1 MEAGRSGDTPPPAGS
16 SGRWTMTRTL
26 RSERAGFS
34 KLCRGLAHAWW
45 QEASPVSK
53 GAGPGALMGLGPR
66 SPHKAGRRFPAGGKR
81 GRGAKG
87 SGRPPPGRRR
97 QPCPPPDGRS
107 EPAQDALPH
116 LSPEALGY
124 FRRALSALKEAPETG
139 EERELMVH
147 NVLKEVEAQAL
158 ALATNRTGS
167 EMLQELLGFS
177 PLKPLCRVWA
187 ALRSNLRFVAC
198 HRCGVHVLQSALLQL
213 PRLLGTPAEEEE
225 EEEEDGD
232 RKDGSLETLEELV
245 LGLAAE
251 VCDDFFFYCGDTH
264 GTFVVRTLLQVLGG
278 TLLES
283 ERARHRGSHS
293 PEAQRA
299 PTRDCKPTDFEVP
312 ETFLNCLRDLSSCF
326 LKDIAV
332 FITDK
337 ISSFCLQVGLQV
349 LHRKLP
355 QLCAHLCNAVIGYL
369 SSRNSSADGSPL
381 LLFLRDQTSSRLLEQ
396 VLLVSDPPRLQ
407 SLFEDHFQGQLQ
419 TLAAHPIANF
429 PLQRFL
435 DAVTTPELLS
445 PMFKELSP
453 ALEAVLAQGHP
464 GVIVALVGACRR
476 VGTHQ
481 AQVLQL
487 LLEAFHCAEPSSRQV
502 SCVPLFATLMAY
514 EVYYGLMEDEGAV
527 PAEHQV
533 EMATARALGEVTVL
547 GSLLLQHL
555 LHFSTPDLIL
565 RSLGALTGPQLL
577 SLAQSPA
584 GSHVLDTVLSSP
596 SVTRKQRR
604 RVLKTLKGQYVA
616 LACSRHGSRV
626 LDAIWSGAA
635 LGARKEIAAELG
647 ERNEELLRDPFGHHV
662 ARNVA
667 LTTFLKRRKAWEQQ
681 QGAVAKRRR
690 ALNSILE
697 D

>member
-1 MEAGRSGDTPPPAGS
+1 
-16 SGRWTMTRTL
+16 
-26 RSERAGFS
+26 
-34 KLCRGLAHAWW
+34 
-45 QEASPVSK
+45 
-53 GAGPGALMGLGPR
+53 MGLGPR
-66 SPHKAGRRFPAGGKR
+66 SPRKAGRGFPAGGKR

-87 SGRPPPGRRR
+87 SRRPPPGRRR
-97 QPCPPPDGRS
+97 PHCPPAEGSS
-107 EPAQDALPH
+107 EPALGAHPH

-124 FRRALSALKEAPETG
+124 FRRALSALKEAPEPG

-167 EMLQELLGFS
+167 EIMQELLGFS
-177 PLKPLCRVWA
+177 PLKSLCRIWA
-187 ALRSNLRFVAC
+187 ALRSSLRLVAC

-213 PRLLGTPAEEEE
+213 PRLLGSLAEK
-225 EEEEDGD
+225 EEEEDVEEEDG
-232 RKDGSLETLEELV
+232 KDGPLETLEELV
-245 LGLAAE
+245 LGLASE
-251 VCDDFFFYCGDTH
+251 VCDDFLFYCGDTH
-264 GTFVVRTLLQVLGG
+264 GSFVVRTLLQVLGG

-283 ERARHRGSHS
+283 ERARHRGSQS
-293 PEAQRA
+293 PDTQRA
-299 PTRDCKPTDFEVP
+299 PARECKPTDFEVP
-312 ETFLNCLRDLSSCF
+312 KTFLNHLQDLSSCF

-337 ISSFCLQVGLQV
+337 ISSFCLQVALQV

-355 QLCAHLCNAVIGYL
+355 QFCAHLCSAVISYL

-396 VLLVSDPPRLQ
+396 VLLVLEPLRLQ

-419 TLAAHPIANF
+419 ALAAHPIANF
-429 PLQRFL
+429 PLQRLL
-435 DAVTTPELLS
+435 DAITTRELLS
-445 PMFKELSP
+445 PVFEELSP
-453 ALEAVLAQGHP
+453 ALEAVLAQGHS
-464 GVIVALVGACRR
+464 GVVIALVGACRR
-476 VGTHQ
+476 VGAHQ

-487 LLEAFHCAEPSSRQV
+487 LLE
-502 SCVPLFATLMAY
+502 
-514 EVYYGLMEDEGAV
+514 
-527 PAEHQV
+527 V
-533 EMATARALGEVTVL
+533 EMAKAQALGEVTVL

-555 LHFSTPDLIL
+555 LHFSSPGIIL
-565 RSLGALTGPQLL
+565 QSLGALTGPQLL
-577 SLAQSPA
+577 TLAQSPA
-584 GSHVLDTVLSSP
+584 GSHVLDAILTSP

-647 ERNEELLRDPFGHHV
+647 ERDQELIRDPFGHHV

-667 LTTFLKRRKAWEQQ
+667 LTTFLKRREAWEQQ

>member
-1 MEAGRSGDTPPPAGS
+1 
-16 SGRWTMTRTL
+16 
-26 RSERAGFS
+26 
-34 KLCRGLAHAWW
+34 
-45 QEASPVSK
+45 
-53 GAGPGALMGLGPR
+53 MGLGPR
-66 SPHKAGRRFPAGGKR
+66 SLHKAGRRFPAGDKR

-87 SGRPPPGRRR
+87 SGRPPPGRQR
-97 QPCPPPDGRS
+97 PPDRSS
-107 EPAQDALPH
+107 EPAQDAHPH

-124 FRRALSALKEAPETG
+124 FRQALSALKEAPETG

-147 NVLKEVEAQAL
+147 NVLKEVEAEAL

-167 EMLQELLGFS
+167 EIMQELLGFS

-187 ALRSNLRFVAC
+187 TLRSNFRFVAC

-213 PRLLGTPAEEEE
+213 PRLLGSPAEKAEEDV
-225 EEEEDGD
+225 EEEEDG
-232 RKDGSLETLEELV
+232 KDGPLETLEELV
-245 LGLAAE
+245 LGLASE
-251 VCDDFFFYCGDTH
+251 VCDDFLFYCGDTH
-264 GTFVVRTLLQVLGG
+264 GSFVVRTLLQVLGG

-283 ERARHRGSHS
+283 ERTRHRGSQS

-299 PTRDCKPTDFEVP
+299 PTREGKPSDFEVP
-312 ETFLNCLRDLSSCF
+312 ETFLNRLQDLSSCF

-337 ISSFCLQVGLQV
+337 ISSFCLQVALQI

-355 QLCAHLCNAVIGYL
+355 QFCAQLCNAVIGYL

-396 VLLVSDPPRLQ
+396 VLLVLEPPRLQ

-429 PLQRFL
+429 PLQRLL
-435 DAVTTPELLS
+435 DAVTTAELLS
-445 PMFKELSP
+445 PVFEELSP

-464 GVIVALVGACRR
+464 GVVIALVGACRR
-476 VGTHQ
+476 VGAHQ
-481 AQVLQL
+481 ARVLQL
-487 LLEAFHCAEPSSRQV
+487 LLEAFHCAEPPSRQV
-502 SCVPLFATLMAY
+502 ACVPLFATLTAY
-514 EVYYGLMEDEGAV
+514 EVYYRLAEEEGAV

-533 EMATARALGEVTVL
+533 EMGTARALGEVTVL

-555 LHFSTPDLIL
+555 LHFSSPGIVL

-577 SLAQSPA
+577 TLAQNPA
-584 GSHVLDTVLSSP
+584 GSHVLDAVLTSP

-626 LDAIWSGAA
+626 LDAIWSGAT

-647 ERNEELLRDPFGHHV
+647 ERNQELIRDPFGHHV

-667 LTTFLKRRKAWEQQ
+667 LTTFLKRREAWEQQ

>member
-1 MEAGRSGDTPPPAGS
+1 
-16 SGRWTMTRTL
+16 
-26 RSERAGFS
+26 
-34 KLCRGLAHAWW
+34 
-45 QEASPVSK
+45 
-53 GAGPGALMGLGPR
+53 MGLGPR
-66 SPHKAGRRFPAGGKR
+66 ALHKAGRRFPAGGKR

-87 SGRPPPGRRR
+87 SGRPSSGRQR
-97 QPCPPPDGRS
+97 QVCPPRDGRS
-107 EPAQDALPH
+107 QPALEAHPH
-116 LSPEALGY
+116 LSAEALGY

-147 NVLKEVEAQAL
+147 NVLKEAEAQAL

-177 PLKPLCRVWA
+177 PLKPLCRVLA
-187 ALRSNLRFVAC
+187 ALRSSLRSVAC

-213 PRLLGTPAEEEE
+213 PRLLGSPMEDEEV
-225 EEEEDGD
+225 EEDGKD
-232 RKDGSLETLEELV
+232 RPLETLEELV
-245 LGLAAE
+245 LGLSSE
-251 VCDDFFFYCGDTH
+251 VCDDFLFYCGDTH
-264 GTFVVRTLLQVLGG
+264 GSFVVRTLLQVLGG

-283 ERARHRGSHS
+283 ERARHRGSQS

-299 PTRDCKPTDFEVP
+299 PARECKPTDFEVP
-312 ETFLNCLRDLSSCF
+312 ESFLNHLQDLSSCF

-337 ISSFCLQVGLQV
+337 ISSFCFQVALQI

-355 QLCAHLCNAVIGYL
+355 QFCAHLCDAVIDYL
-369 SSRNSSADGSPL
+369 SNRNSSADGSPL

-396 VLLVSDPPRLQ
+396 VLLVLEPLKLQ

-429 PLQRFL
+429 PLQRLL
-435 DAVTTPELLS
+435 DAITTSELLS
-445 PMFKELSP
+445 PVFEELSP

-464 GVIVALVGACRR
+464 GVVIALVGACRR

-502 SCVPLFATLMAY
+502 ACVPLFATLMAY
-514 EVYYGLMEDEGAV
+514 EVYYGLVEEEGAV

-533 EMATARALGEVTVL
+533 EMGTARALGEVTVL

-555 LHFSTPDLIL
+555 LYFSTPGLIL
-565 RSLGALTGPQLL
+565 RSLGVLTGPQLL
-577 SLAQSPA
+577 TLAQSPA
-584 GSHVLDTVLSSP
+584 GSHVLDAVLTSP

-604 RVLKTLKGQYVA
+604 HVLKTLKGQYVA

-626 LDAIWSGAA
+626 LDAIWGGAA

-647 ERNEELLRDPFGHHV
+647 ERNQELIKDPFGHHV

-667 LTTFLKRRKAWEQQ
+667 LTTFLKRREAWEQQ

-690 ALNSILE
+690 VLNSILE

>member
-1 MEAGRSGDTPPPAGS
+1 
-16 SGRWTMTRTL
+16 
-26 RSERAGFS
+26 
-34 KLCRGLAHAWW
+34 
-45 QEASPVSK
+45 
-53 GAGPGALMGLGPR
+53 MGLGPR
-66 SPHKAGRRFPAGGKR
+66 FPHMAGRQFPAGGKR
-81 GRGAKG
+81 GRGGRG
-87 SGRPPPGRRR
+87 SGRPPPGRERHP
-97 QPCPPPDGRS
+97 QPPAGRHS
-107 EPAQDALPH
+107 EPALDALPQ

-124 FRRALSALKEAPETG
+124 FRRALSTLKEAPEAG

-147 NVLKEVEAQAL
+147 NILKEVETQAL

-213 PRLLGTPAEEEE
+213 PRLLGSPAEEEE
-225 EEEEDGD
+225 EEEEEE
-232 RKDGSLETLEELV
+232 KDGPLETLEELV
-245 LGLAAE
+245 LGLASE
-251 VCDDFFFYCGDTH
+251 VCGDFLFYCGDTH
-264 GTFVVRTLLQVLGG
+264 GSFVVRTLLQVLGG

-283 ERARHRGSHS
+283 ERVRPRGSQS
-293 PEAQRA
+293 SEVQRA
-299 PTRDCKPTDFEVP
+299 SAQECKPTDFEVP
-312 ETFLNCLRDLSSCF
+312 DTFLNHLQDLSSCF

-337 ISSFCLQVGLQV
+337 ISSFCLQVALQI

-355 QLCAHLCNAVIGYL
+355 QFCAHLCNTVIGYL
-369 SSRNSSADGSPL
+369 STCNSSADGSPL

-396 VLLVSDPPRLQ
+396 VLLVLEAPRLQ

-429 PLQRFL
+429 PLQRLL
-435 DAVTTPELLS
+435 DAITTPQLLS
-445 PMFKELSP
+445 SVFEELSP
-453 ALEAVLAQGHP
+453 VLEAVLAQGHP
-464 GVIVALVGACRR
+464 GVVIALVGACRR

-502 SCVPLFATLMAY
+502 ACVPLFATLTAY
-514 EVYYGLMEDEGAV
+514 EVYYELIEEEEAV

-533 EMATARALGEVTVL
+533 EMATARALGKVTVL

-555 LHFSTPDLIL
+555 LHFSTPGLVL
-565 RSLGALTGPQLL
+565 GSLGALTGPQLL
-577 SLAQSPA
+577 ALAQSPA
-584 GSHVLDTVLSSP
+584 GSHVLDAILTSP

-604 RVLKTLKGQYVA
+604 RVLQTLKGQYVA

-635 LGARKEIAAELG
+635 LGARKEIATELG
-647 ERNEELLRDPFGHHV
+647 EQNQELIRDPFGHHV

-667 LTTFLKRRKAWEQQ
+667 LTTFLKRREAWEQQ
-681 QGAVAKRRR
+681 QSAVAKRRR

>member
-1 MEAGRSGDTPPPAGS
+1 
-16 SGRWTMTRTL
+16 
-26 RSERAGFS
+26 
-34 KLCRGLAHAWW
+34 
-45 QEASPVSK
+45 
-53 GAGPGALMGLGPR
+53 MGLGPR
-66 SPHKAGRRFPAGGKR
+66 SPNKAGRRFPAGGKR

-87 SGRPPPGRRR
+87 SGRPRPGRQR
-97 QPCPPPDGRS
+97 PSSSPPDGSS
-107 EPAQDALPH
+107 EPALDAHSH
-116 LSPEALGY
+116 LSSEALGY

-158 ALATNRTGS
+158 ALATHRTGS
-167 EMLQELLGFS
+167 EIMQELLGFS

-187 ALRSNLRFVAC
+187 ALRSSLRSVAC

-213 PRLLGTPAEEEE
+213 PRLLGSPAQ
-225 EEEEDGD
+225 EEEEDLEEEENG
-232 RKDGSLETLEELV
+232 KDGPLETLEELV
-245 LGLAAE
+245 LGLASE
-251 VCDDFFFYCGDTH
+251 VCDDFPFYCGDIH
-264 GTFVVRTLLQVLGG
+264 ASFVVRTLLQVLGG

-283 ERARHRGSHS
+283 ERTRHRGSQS
-293 PEAQRA
+293 PDAQRVPA
-299 PTRDCKPTDFEVP
+299 RECKRTDFEVP
-312 ETFLNCLRDLSSCF
+312 ETFLNCLQDLSSCF

-337 ISSFCLQVGLQV
+337 ISSFCLQVALQV

-355 QLCAHLCNAVIGYL
+355 QFCAHVCSAVISYL
-369 SSRNSSADGSPL
+369 SSRNPSADGSPL

-396 VLLVSDPPRLQ
+396 VLLVLEPLRLQ

-419 TLAAHPIANF
+419 ALAAHPIANF
-429 PLQRFL
+429 PLQRLL

-445 PMFKELSP
+445 PVFEELSP

-464 GVIVALVGACRR
+464 GVVIALVGACRR
-476 VGTHQ
+476 VGAHQ

-502 SCVPLFATLMAY
+502 ACVPLFATLMAY
-514 EVYYGLMEDEGAV
+514 EVYYGLLEEEGAV
-527 PAEHQV
+527 PAEHQ
-533 EMATARALGEVTVL
+533 
-547 GSLLLQHL
+547 
-555 LHFSTPDLIL
+555 
-565 RSLGALTGPQLL
+565 
-577 SLAQSPA
+577 
-584 GSHVLDTVLSSP
+584 
-596 SVTRKQRR
+596 
-604 RVLKTLKGQYVA
+604 GQYVA

-635 LGARKEIAAELG
+635 LGARKEIATELG
-647 ERNEELLRDPFGHHV
+647 ERNQELMRDPFGHHV

-667 LTTFLKRRKAWEQQ
+667 LTTFLKRREAWEQQ

>member
-1 MEAGRSGDTPPPAGS
+1 
-16 SGRWTMTRTL
+16 
-26 RSERAGFS
+26 
-34 KLCRGLAHAWW
+34 
-45 QEASPVSK
+45 
-53 GAGPGALMGLGPR
+53 MGQGPR
-66 SPHKAGRRFPAGGKR
+66 SPHKAGRRFPAGSKR

-97 QPCPPPDGRS
+97 PPCPPPDRSS
-107 EPAQDALPH
+107 EPALDAHPH

-158 ALATNRTGS
+158 ALATNKTGS
-167 EMLQELLGFS
+167 EIMQELLGFS
-177 PLKPLCRVWA
+177 PLRPLCRVWA
-187 ALRSNLRFVAC
+187 ALRSSLRSVAC

-213 PRLLGTPAEEEE
+213 PRLLGSPAEKEEDLEEEE
-225 EEEEDGD
+225 NG
-232 RKDGSLETLEELV
+232 KDGPLETLEELV
-245 LGLAAE
+245 LGLASE
-251 VCDDFFFYCGDTH
+251 VCDDFLFYCGDTH
-264 GTFVVRTLLQVLGG
+264 GSFVVRTLLQVLGG

-283 ERARHRGSHS
+283 ERARHRGSQS
-293 PEAQRA
+293 PDAQRA
-299 PTRDCKPTDFEVP
+299 PARECKPTDFEVP
-312 ETFLNCLRDLSSCF
+312 ETFLNCLQDLSSCF

-337 ISSFCLQVGLQV
+337 ISSFCLQVALQI

-355 QLCAHLCNAVIGYL
+355 QFCAHLCNAVISYL

-396 VLLVSDPPRLQ
+396 VLL
-407 SLFEDHFQGQLQ
+407 
-419 TLAAHPIANF
+419 
-429 PLQRFL
+429 
-435 DAVTTPELLS
+435 LS
-445 PMFKELSP
+445 PVFEELSP

-464 GVIVALVGACRR
+464 GVVIALVGACRR
-476 VGTHQ
+476 VGAHQ
-481 AQVLQL
+481 AQVLLL

-502 SCVPLFATLMAY
+502 ACVPLFATLMAY
-514 EVYYGLMEDEGAV
+514 EVYYGLLEEEGAV

-533 EMATARALGEVTVL
+533 DMATARALGDVTVL

-555 LHFSTPDLIL
+555 LHFSSPGIIL
-565 RSLGALTGPQLL
+565 QSLGALTGPQLL
-577 SLAQSPA
+577 TLAQSPA
-584 GSHVLDTVLSSP
+584 GSHVLDAILTSP

-647 ERNEELLRDPFGHHV
+647 ERNQELIRDPFGHHV

-667 LTTFLKRRKAWEQQ
+667 LTTFLKRREAWEQQ

>member
-1 MEAGRSGDTPPPAGS
+1 
-16 SGRWTMTRTL
+16 
-26 RSERAGFS
+26 
-34 KLCRGLAHAWW
+34 
-45 QEASPVSK
+45 
-53 GAGPGALMGLGPR
+53 MGLGPR
-66 SPHKAGRRFPAGGKR
+66 SPHRAGRGVPAGGKR

-87 SGRPPPGRRR
+87 SGRPPPGRGH
-97 QPCPPPDGRS
+97 CPPAEGSS
-107 EPAQDALPH
+107 EPALAAHPH

-124 FRRALSALKEAPETG
+124 FRRALSALKEAPEPG
-139 EERELMVH
+139 AERELMVH

-167 EMLQELLGFS
+167 EIMQELLGFS
-177 PLKPLCRVWA
+177 PLKSLCRIWA
-187 ALRSNLRFVAC
+187 TLRPSLRLVAC

-213 PRLLGTPAEEEE
+213 PRLLGSLAEK
-225 EEEEDGD
+225 EEEEDVEEEDG
-232 RKDGSLETLEELV
+232 KDGPLETLEELV
-245 LGLAAE
+245 LGLASE
-251 VCDDFFFYCGDTH
+251 VCDDFLFYCGDTH
-264 GTFVVRTLLQVLGG
+264 GSFVVRTLLQVLGG

-283 ERARHRGSHS
+283 ERARHRGSQS
-293 PEAQRA
+293 P
-299 PTRDCKPTDFEVP
+299 
-312 ETFLNCLRDLSSCF
+312 
-326 LKDIAV
+326 V

-337 ISSFCLQVGLQV
+337 ISSFCLQVALQI

-355 QLCAHLCNAVIGYL
+355 QFCAHLCSAVISYL

-396 VLLVSDPPRLQ
+396 VLLVLEPLRLQ

-419 TLAAHPIANF
+419 ALAAHPIANF
-429 PLQRFL
+429 PLQRLL
-435 DAVTTPELLS
+435 DAITTRELLS
-445 PMFKELSP
+445 PVFEELSP
-453 ALEAVLAQGHP
+453 ALEAVLAQGHS
-464 GVIVALVGACRR
+464 GVVIALVGACRR
-476 VGTHQ
+476 VGAHQ

-502 SCVPLFATLMAY
+502 ACVPLFATLMAY
-514 EVYYGLMEDEGAV
+514 EVYYGLLEEEGVV
-527 PAEHQV
+527 PTEHQV
-533 EMATARALGEVTVL
+533 EMAMAQALGEVTVL

-555 LHFSTPDLIL
+555 LHFSSPGIIL
-565 RSLGALTGPQLL
+565 QSLGALTGPQLL
-577 SLAQSPA
+577 TLAQSPA
-584 GSHVLDTVLSSP
+584 GSHVLDAVLTSP

-647 ERNEELLRDPFGHHV
+647 ERDQELIRDPFGHHV

-667 LTTFLKRRKAWEQQ
+667 LTTFLKRREAWEQQ

>member
-1 MEAGRSGDTPPPAGS
+1 
-16 SGRWTMTRTL
+16 
-26 RSERAGFS
+26 
-34 KLCRGLAHAWW
+34 
-45 QEASPVSK
+45 
-53 GAGPGALMGLGPR
+53 MGLGPR
-66 SPHKAGRRFPAGGKR
+66 ALHKAGRRFPAGGKR

-87 SGRPPPGRRR
+87 SGRPSSGRQR
-97 QPCPPPDGRS
+97 QVCPPRDGRS
-107 EPAQDALPH
+107 QPALEAHPH
-116 LSPEALGY
+116 LSAEALGY

-147 NVLKEVEAQAL
+147 NVLKEAEAQAL

-177 PLKPLCRVWA
+177 PLKPLCRVLA
-187 ALRSNLRFVAC
+187 ALRSNLRSVAC

-213 PRLLGTPAEEEE
+213 PRLLGSPMEDEEV
-225 EEEEDGD
+225 EEDGKD
-232 RKDGSLETLEELV
+232 RPLETLEELV
-245 LGLAAE
+245 LGLSSE
-251 VCDDFFFYCGDTH
+251 VCDDFLFYCGDTH
-264 GTFVVRTLLQVLGG
+264 GSFVVRTLLQVLGG

-283 ERARHRGSHS
+283 ERARHRGSQS

-299 PTRDCKPTDFEVP
+299 PARECKPTDFEVP
-312 ETFLNCLRDLSSCF
+312 ESFLNHLQDLSSCF

-337 ISSFCLQVGLQV
+337 ISSFCFQVALQI

-355 QLCAHLCNAVIGYL
+355 QFCAHLCDAVIDYL
-369 SSRNSSADGSPL
+369 SNRNSSADGSPL

-396 VLLVSDPPRLQ
+396 VLLVLEPLKLQ

-429 PLQRFL
+429 PLQRLL
-435 DAVTTPELLS
+435 DAITTSELLS
-445 PMFKELSP
+445 PVFEELSP

-464 GVIVALVGACRR
+464 GVVIALVGACRR

-502 SCVPLFATLMAY
+502 ACVPLFATLMAY
-514 EVYYGLMEDEGAV
+514 EVYYGLVEEEGAV

-533 EMATARALGEVTVL
+533 EMGTARALGEVTVL

-555 LHFSTPDLIL
+555 LYFSTPGLIL
-565 RSLGALTGPQLL
+565 RSLGVLTGPQLL
-577 SLAQSPA
+577 TLAQSPA
-584 GSHVLDTVLSSP
+584 GSHVLDAVLTSP

-604 RVLKTLKGQYVA
+604 HVLKTLKGQYVA

-626 LDAIWSGAA
+626 LDAIWGGAA

-647 ERNEELLRDPFGHHV
+647 ERNQELIKDPFGHHV

-667 LTTFLKRRKAWEQQ
+667 LTTFLKRREAWEQQ

-690 ALNSILE
+690 VLNSILE

>member
-1 MEAGRSGDTPPPAGS
+1 
-16 SGRWTMTRTL
+16 
-26 RSERAGFS
+26 
-34 KLCRGLAHAWW
+34 
-45 QEASPVSK
+45 
-53 GAGPGALMGLGPR
+53 MGLGPR
-66 SPHKAGRRFPAGGKR
+66 PLHKAGRRFPAGSKR

-87 SGRPPPGRRR
+87 SGHSPSGRQR
-97 QPCPPPDGRS
+97 QLCPPRDGRS
-107 EPAQDALPH
+107 EPALEAHPH

-147 NVLKEVEAQAL
+147 NVMKEVEAQAL

-177 PLKPLCRVWA
+177 PLKPLCRVLA
-187 ALRSNLRFVAC
+187 ALRSSFRSVAC

-213 PRLLGTPAEEEE
+213 PRLLGSRTEEMEE
-225 EEEEDGD
+225 VEVDGND
-232 RKDGSLETLEELV
+232 HPLETLEELV
-245 LGLAAE
+245 LGLASE
-251 VCDDFFFYCGDTH
+251 VCDDFLFYCGDTH
-264 GTFVVRTLLQVLGG
+264 GSFVVRTLLQVLGG
-278 TLLES
+278 TLLEC
-283 ERARHRGSHS
+283 ERARHRGSQS

-299 PTRDCKPTDFEVP
+299 PTRECKPTDFEVP
-312 ETFLNCLRDLSSCF
+312 ESFLNCLQDLSSCF

-337 ISSFCLQVGLQV
+337 ISSFCFQVALQI

-355 QLCAHLCNAVIGYL
+355 QLCAHFCNAVIHYL
-369 SSRNSSADGSPL
+369 SNRGSSADGSPL
-381 LLFLRDQTSSRLLEQ
+381 LLFLRDQISSRLLEQ
-396 VLLVSDPPRLQ
+396 VLLVLEPPRLQ

-429 PLQRFL
+429 PLQRLL

-445 PMFKELSP
+445 PVFEELGP
-453 ALEAVLAQGHP
+453 ALEAVLAQGHS
-464 GVIVALVGACRR
+464 GVVIALVGACRR

-502 SCVPLFATLMAY
+502 ACVPLFATLMAY
-514 EVYYGLMEDEGAV
+514 EVYYGLVEEEGTV
-527 PAEHQV
+527 PVEHQV

-555 LHFSTPDLIL
+555 LHFSTPGLIL

-577 SLAQSPA
+577 ALGQSPA
-584 GSHVLDTVLSSP
+584 GSHVLDAVLTSP

-626 LDAIWSGAA
+626 LDAIWGGAA
-635 LGARKEIAAELG
+635 LEARKEIAAELG
-647 ERNEELLRDPFGHHV
+647 EQNQELIKDPFGHHV

-667 LTTFLKRRKAWEQQ
+667 LTTFLKRREAWEKQ

-690 ALNSILE
+690 ILNSILE

>member
-1 MEAGRSGDTPPPAGS
+1 MA
-16 SGRWTMTRTL
+16 
-26 RSERAGFS
+26 
-34 KLCRGLAHAWW
+34 
-45 QEASPVSK
+45 
-53 GAGPGALMGLGPR
+53 LGPR
-66 SPHKAGRRFPAGGKR
+66 SSHKAGSRFPAGSKR

-87 SGRPPPGRRR
+87 SGRPAAGRHR
-97 QPCPPPDGRS
+97 QPSAPRDGRS
-107 EPAQDALPH
+107 EPAVDAHPH

-124 FRRALSALKEAPETG
+124 FRRALTALKEAPETG

-147 NVLKEVEAQAL
+147 NILKEVEAQAL

-177 PLKPLCRVWA
+177 PLKPLCRVLA
-187 ALRSNLRFVAC
+187 VLRSNLRLVAC
-198 HRCGVHVLQSALLQL
+198 HRCGVHVLESALLQL
-213 PRLLGTPAEEEE
+213 PRLLENPVEEEE
-225 EEEEDGD
+225 VEEEDG
-232 RKDGSLETLEELV
+232 KDPPLDTLKELV
-245 LGLAAE
+245 LGLASE
-251 VCDDFFFYCGDTH
+251 VCDDFLFYCGDTH
-264 GTFVVRTLLQVLGG
+264 GSFVVRTLLQVLGG

-283 ERARHRGSHS
+283 ERARPRGSQS
-293 PEAQRA
+293 PEARRA
-299 PTRDCKPTDFEVP
+299 PTREYKPAAFKVP
-312 ETFLNCLRDLSSCF
+312 ESFLNCLQDLSSCF

-337 ISSFCLQVGLQV
+337 ISSFCFQVALQI
-349 LHRKLP
+349 LHHKLP
-355 QLCAHLCNAVIGYL
+355 RFCAHLCNAVIDYL
-369 SSRNSSADGSPL
+369 SNRSSSADGSPL

-396 VLLVSDPPRLQ
+396 VLLVLEPPRLQ
-407 SLFEDHFQGQLQ
+407 SLFEDHFQGRLH

-429 PLQRFL
+429 PLQRLL
-435 DAVTTPELLS
+435 DAITTPELLS
-445 PMFKELSP
+445 PVFEELSP

-464 GVIVALVGACRR
+464 GVVIALVGACRR

-502 SCVPLFATLMAY
+502 ACAPLFATLMAY
-514 EVYYGLMEDEGAV
+514 EVYYGLAEDEGSA
-527 PAEHQV
+527 PLEHEV
-533 EMATARALGEVTVL
+533 DMATARALGEVTVL

-555 LHFSTPDLIL
+555 LHFSTPGLVL
-565 RSLGALTGPQLL
+565 QSLGALTGPQLL
-577 SLAQSPA
+577 TLAQSPA
-584 GSHVLDTVLSSP
+584 GSHVLDAVLTSP

-626 LDAIWSGAA
+626 LDAIWGGAT

-647 ERNEELLRDPFGHHV
+647 DREQELIKDPFGHHV

-667 LTTFLKRRKAWEQQ
+667 LTTFLKRREAWEQQ

-690 ALNSILE
+690 MLNSILE

>member
-1 MEAGRSGDTPPPAGS
+1 
-16 SGRWTMTRTL
+16 
-26 RSERAGFS
+26 
-34 KLCRGLAHAWW
+34 
-45 QEASPVSK
+45 
-53 GAGPGALMGLGPR
+53 MGLGPR
-66 SPHKAGRRFPAGGKR
+66 SPHKSRRGFPAGGKR

-87 SGRPPPGRRR
+87 SGRPPSGR
-97 QPCPPPDGRS
+97 QQQSCPPPDGRS
-107 EPAQDALPH
+107 EPSVDPHPH

-187 ALRSNLRFVAC
+187 ALSSNLRFVAC
-198 HRCGVHVLQSALLQL
+198 HRCGVHVVQSALLQL
-213 PRLLGTPAEEEE
+213 PRLLGSPAEQEEEE
-225 EEEEDGD
+225 EEEEEG
-232 RKDGSLETLEELV
+232 KDGPLETLEELV
-245 LGLAAE
+245 LGLASE
-251 VCDDFFFYCGDTH
+251 VCDDFLFYCGDTH
-264 GTFVVRTLLQVLGG
+264 GSFVVRTLLQVLGG

-283 ERARHRGSHS
+283 ERARHRGSQS

-299 PTRDCKPTDFEVP
+299 PTRESKPTDFEVP
-312 ETFLNCLRDLSSCF
+312 ESFLKRLQDLSSCF

-332 FITDK
+332 FVTDK
-337 ISSFCLQVGLQV
+337 ISSFCLQVALQI

-355 QLCAHLCNAVIGYL
+355 QFCAHLCNAVIGYL
-369 SSRNSSADGSPL
+369 SNRSSSADGSPL

-396 VLLVSDPPRLQ
+396 MLLVLEPPRLQ
-407 SLFEDHFQGQLQ
+407 NLFEDHFQGQLQ

-429 PLQRFL
+429 PLQRLL
-435 DAVTTPELLS
+435 DAISTPELLS
-445 PMFKELSP
+445 PVFEELSP

-464 GVIVALVGACRR
+464 GVVIALVGACRR
-476 VGTHQ
+476 IGTHQ

-502 SCVPLFATLMAY
+502 ACVPLFATLMTY
-514 EVYYGLMEDEGAV
+514 EVYYGLVEEEGTV
-527 PAEHQV
+527 PTEYQV
-533 EMATARALGEVTVL
+533 EMATARALGEVSVL

-555 LHFSTPDLIL
+555 LHFSTPSLIL

-577 SLAQSPA
+577 TLAQSPA
-584 GSHVLDTVLSSP
+584 GSHVLDAVLTSP

-604 RVLKTLKGQYVA
+604 RLLKTLKGQYVA

-626 LDAIWSGAA
+626 LDAIWGGAA

-647 ERNEELLRDPFGHHV
+647 ERNQELIKDPFGHHV

-667 LTTFLKRRKAWEQQ
+667 LTTFLKRREAWEQQ
-681 QGAVAKRRR
+681 QGVVAKRRR
-690 ALNSILE
+690 VLNSILE

>member
-1 MEAGRSGDTPPPAGS
+1 
-16 SGRWTMTRTL
+16 
-26 RSERAGFS
+26 
-34 KLCRGLAHAWW
+34 
-45 QEASPVSK
+45 
-53 GAGPGALMGLGPR
+53 MGLGPR
-66 SPHKAGRRFPAGGKR
+66 SPHKAGRQFPIGGKR

-87 SGRPPPGRRR
+87 SGRPPRGRE
-97 QPCPPPDGRS
+97 QHPRS
-107 EPAQDALPH
+107 PADRGSERNQDAHPH

-124 FRRALSALKEAPETG
+124 FRQALSALKEAPEAG

-177 PLKPLCRVWA
+177 PLKPLCRIWA

-198 HRCGVHVLQSALLQL
+198 HRCGVHVLQSTLLQL
-213 PRLLGTPAEEEE
+213 PRLLRNTAEEEE
-225 EEEEDGD
+225 KEEDEDEEEENG
-232 RKDGSLETLEELV
+232 KDGSLETLEELV
-245 LGLAAE
+245 LGLASE
-251 VCDDFFFYCGDTH
+251 VCDDFLFYCGDTH
-264 GTFVVRTLLQVLGG
+264 GSFLVRTLLQVLGG

-283 ERARHRGSHS
+283 ERARPGGSKS
-293 PEAQRA
+293 SETQRVIA
-299 PTRDCKPTDFEVP
+299 REYKPTDFEVP
-312 ETFLNCLRDLSSCF
+312 EAFLNCLQNLSSCF

-337 ISSFCLQVGLQV
+337 ISSFCLQVALQV

-355 QLCAHLCNAVIGYL
+355 QFCAYLCNAVIGYL
-369 SSRNSSADGSPL
+369 STRSSSAAGSPL

-396 VLLVSDPPRLQ
+396 VLLVLEPPRLQ

-435 DAVTTPELLS
+435 DSISTPELLS
-445 PMFKELSP
+445 PVFEELSP

-464 GVIVALVGACRR
+464 GVVIALVGACRR
-476 VGTHQ
+476 VGAYQ

-487 LLEAFHCAEPSSRQV
+487 LLEAFHCAEPSSRKV
-502 SCVPLFATLMAY
+502 ACVPLFATLTAY
-514 EVYYGLMEDEGAV
+514 EVYYELTEEEGAV
-527 PAEHQV
+527 PSEHQV
-533 EMATARALGEVTVL
+533 EIATTRTLGEVTVL

-555 LHFSTPDLIL
+555 LHFSAPGLIL
-565 RSLGALTGPQLL
+565 RSLGSLTGPQLL
-577 SLAQSPA
+577 ALAQSPA
-584 GSHVLDTVLSSP
+584 GSHILDAILSSP
-596 SVTRKQRR
+596 SVTHKQRR
-604 RVLKTLKGQYVA
+604 RVLQALKGQYVS

-626 LDAIWSGAA
+626 LDAIWNGAA
-635 LGARKEIAAELG
+635 LGTRKEIAAELG
-647 ERNEELLRDPFGHHV
+647 EQNQELIRDPFGHHV

-667 LTTFLKRRKAWEQQ
+667 LTTFLKRREAWEQQ
-681 QGAVAKRRR
+681 QSAMAKRRR
-690 ALNSILE
+690 ALNSVLE

>member
-1 MEAGRSGDTPPPAGS
+1 EP
-16 SGRWTMTRTL
+16 
-26 RSERAGFS
+26 
-34 KLCRGLAHAWW
+34 
-45 QEASPVSK
+45 
-53 GAGPGALMGLGPR
+53 MGLGPR
-66 SPHKAGRRFPAGGKR
+66 SLHKSGPRFPAGGKR
-81 GRGAKG
+81 GRGARG
-87 SGRPPPGRRR
+87 SGRPPPGRER
-97 QPCPPPDGRS
+97 QPCPPSDGRS
-107 EPAQDALPH
+107 NPAPDAHPH

-147 NVLKEVEAQAL
+147 NVLKEVETQAL

-177 PLKPLCRVWA
+177 PQKPLCRIWA
-187 ALRSNLRFVAC
+187 ALCSKLRLVAC

-213 PRLLGTPAEEEE
+213 PRLLGSSAEDEEAVV
-225 EEEEDGD
+225 EEDG
-232 RKDGSLETLEELV
+232 KDGPLDTLEELV
-245 LGLAAE
+245 LGLASE
-251 VCDDFFFYCGDTH
+251 VCEDFLFYCGDTH
-264 GTFVVRTLLQVLGG
+264 GSFMVRTLLQVLGG

-283 ERARHRGSHS
+283 ERARQRGSQS
-293 PEAQRA
+293 SETQRV
-299 PTRDCKPTDFEVP
+299 PVRECKPTDFEVP
-312 ETFLNCLRDLSSCF
+312 ESFLNRLQDLCSCF

-332 FITDK
+332 FVTDK
-337 ISSFCLQVGLQV
+337 ISSFCLQVALQI

-355 QLCAHLCNAVIGYL
+355 QFCAHLCNAVISYL
-369 SSRNSSADGSPL
+369 SSRNPSADGSPL
-381 LLFLRDQTSSRLLEQ
+381 LHFLRDQTSSRLLEQ
-396 VLLVSDPPRLQ
+396 VLLVLEPQKLQ
-407 SLFEDHFQGQLQ
+407 SLFVDHFQGQLQ

-429 PLQRFL
+429 PLQRLL
-435 DAVTTPELLS
+435 DATTTPELLS
-445 PMFKELSP
+445 PMFEELGP
-453 ALEAVLAQGHP
+453 ALEAVLAQGHT
-464 GVIVALVGACRR
+464 GVVIALVAACRR
-476 VGTHQ
+476 VGAHQ

-502 SCVPLFATLMAY
+502 ACVPLFATLMAY
-514 EVYYGLMEDEGAV
+514 EVYYGLMEEEGAV

-533 EMATARALGEVTVL
+533 EMAAERALGEVTVL

-555 LHFSTPDLIL
+555 LHFSTPSLVL
-565 RSLGALTGPQLL
+565 RSLGALTGPQLVA
-577 SLAQSPA
+577 LAQSPA
-584 GSHVLDTVLSSP
+584 GSHVLDAVLTSP

-647 ERNEELLRDPFGHHV
+647 EQNQELIRDPFGHHV

-667 LTTFLKRRKAWEQQ
+667 LTTFLKRREAWEQQ
-681 QGAVAKRRR
+681 QEAVAKRRR
-690 ALNSILE
+690 VLNSILE

>member
-1 MEAGRSGDTPPPAGS
+1 
-16 SGRWTMTRTL
+16 
-26 RSERAGFS
+26 
-34 KLCRGLAHAWW
+34 
-45 QEASPVSK
+45 
-53 GAGPGALMGLGPR
+53 MGLGPR

-97 QPCPPPDGRS
+97 PPCPPPDRSS
-107 EPAQDALPH
+107 EPALDAHPH

-158 ALATNRTGS
+158 ALATNKTGS
-167 EMLQELLGFS
+167 EIMQELLGFS

-187 ALRSNLRFVAC
+187 ALRSSLRSVAC

-213 PRLLGTPAEEEE
+213 PRLLGSPAEKEEDVEEEE
-225 EEEEDGD
+225 NG
-232 RKDGSLETLEELV
+232 KDGPLETLEELV
-245 LGLAAE
+245 LGLASE
-251 VCDDFFFYCGDTH
+251 VCDDFLFYSGDTH
-264 GTFVVRTLLQVLGG
+264 GSFVVRTLLQVLGG

-283 ERARHRGSHS
+283 ERARHRGSQS
-293 PEAQRA
+293 PDAQRA
-299 PTRDCKPTDFEVP
+299 PARECKPTDFEVP
-312 ETFLNCLRDLSSCF
+312 ETFLNCLQDLSSCF

-337 ISSFCLQVGLQV
+337 ISSFCLQVALQI

-355 QLCAHLCNAVIGYL
+355 QFCAHLCNAVISYL

-396 VLLVSDPPRLQ
+396 VLLVLEPLRLQ

-419 TLAAHPIANF
+419 ALAAHPIANF
-429 PLQRFL
+429 PLQRLL
-435 DAVTTPELLS
+435 DAITTTEL
-445 PMFKELSP
+445 
-453 ALEAVLAQGHP
+453 
-464 GVIVALVGACRR
+464 
-476 VGTHQ
+476 
-481 AQVLQL
+481 
-487 LLEAFHCAEPSSRQV
+487 AFHCAEPSSRQV
-502 SCVPLFATLMAY
+502 ACVPLFATLMAY
-514 EVYYGLMEDEGAV
+514 EVYYGLLEEEGAV
-527 PAEHQV
+527 LAEHQV
-533 EMATARALGEVTVL
+533 DMAMARALGDVTVL

-555 LHFSTPDLIL
+555 LHFSSPGIIL
-565 RSLGALTGPQLL
+565 QSLGALTGPQLL
-577 SLAQSPA
+577 TLAQSPA
-584 GSHVLDTVLSSP
+584 GSHVLDAILTSP

-647 ERNEELLRDPFGHHV
+647 ERNQELIRDPFGHHV

-667 LTTFLKRRKAWEQQ
+667 LTTFLKRREAWEQQ

>member
-1 MEAGRSGDTPPPAGS
+1 
-16 SGRWTMTRTL
+16 
-26 RSERAGFS
+26 
-34 KLCRGLAHAWW
+34 
-45 QEASPVSK
+45 
-53 GAGPGALMGLGPR
+53 MGLGPR
-66 SPHKAGRRFPAGGKR
+66 SPNKAGRRFPAGGKR

-87 SGRPPPGRRR
+87 SGRPRPGRQR
-97 QPCPPPDGRS
+97 PSCSPPDGSS
-107 EPAQDALPH
+107 EPALDAHSH
-116 LSPEALGY
+116 LSSEALGY

-167 EMLQELLGFS
+167 EIMQELLGFS

-187 ALRSNLRFVAC
+187 ALRSSLRSVAC

-213 PRLLGTPAEEEE
+213 PRLLGSPAQ
-225 EEEEDGD
+225 EEEEDLEEEENG
-232 RKDGSLETLEELV
+232 KDGPLETLEELV
-245 LGLAAE
+245 LGLASE
-251 VCDDFFFYCGDTH
+251 VCDDFPFYCGDIH
-264 GTFVVRTLLQVLGG
+264 ASFVVRTLLQVLGG

-283 ERARHRGSHS
+283 ERTRHRGSQS
-293 PEAQRA
+293 PDAQRA
-299 PTRDCKPTDFEVP
+299 PARECKPTDFEVP
-312 ETFLNCLRDLSSCF
+312 ETFLNCLQDLSSCF

-337 ISSFCLQVGLQV
+337 ISSFCLQVALQV

-355 QLCAHLCNAVIGYL
+355 QFCAHVCSAVISYL
-369 SSRNSSADGSPL
+369 SSRNPSADGSPL

-396 VLLVSDPPRLQ
+396 VLLVLEPLRLQ

-419 TLAAHPIANF
+419 ALAAHPIANF
-429 PLQRFL
+429 PLQRLL

-445 PMFKELSP
+445 PVFEELSP
-453 ALEAVLAQGHP
+453 VLEAVLAQGHP
-464 GVIVALVGACRR
+464 GVVIALVGACRR
-476 VGTHQ
+476 VGAHQ

-502 SCVPLFATLMAY
+502 ACVPLFATLMAY
-514 EVYYGLMEDEGAV
+514 EVYYGLLEEEGAV
-527 PAEHQV
+527 PAEHQ
-533 EMATARALGEVTVL
+533 
-547 GSLLLQHL
+547 
-555 LHFSTPDLIL
+555 
-565 RSLGALTGPQLL
+565 
-577 SLAQSPA
+577 
-584 GSHVLDTVLSSP
+584 
-596 SVTRKQRR
+596 
-604 RVLKTLKGQYVA
+604 GQYVA

-635 LGARKEIAAELG
+635 LGARKEIATELG
-647 ERNEELLRDPFGHHV
+647 ERNQELMRDPFGHHV

-667 LTTFLKRRKAWEQQ
+667 LTTFLKRREAWEQQ

>member
-1 MEAGRSGDTPPPAGS
+1 
-16 SGRWTMTRTL
+16 
-26 RSERAGFS
+26 
-34 KLCRGLAHAWW
+34 
-45 QEASPVSK
+45 
-53 GAGPGALMGLGPR
+53 MGLVPR
-66 SPHKAGRRFPAGGKR
+66 SPHQAGRQFPAGGKR

-87 SGRPPPGRRR
+87 SGRPPPGRQR

-107 EPAQDALPH
+107 EPAPDAHPH

-124 FRRALSALKEAPETG
+124 FRRALSALKEVPETG

-158 ALATNRTGS
+158 ALATNRAGS

-187 ALRSNLRFVAC
+187 ALRPNLRFVAC

-213 PRLLGTPAEEEE
+213 PRLLGNPAEEEE
-225 EEEEDGD
+225 EEEDG
-232 RKDGSLETLEELV
+232 KDGPLETLEELG

-251 VCDDFFFYCGDTH
+251 VCDDFLFYCGDTH
-264 GTFVVRTLLQVLGG
+264 GSFVVRTLLQVLGG

-283 ERARHRGSHS
+283 ERARHRGSQL

-299 PTRDCKPTDFEVP
+299 PSRECKATDFEVP
-312 ETFLNCLRDLSSCF
+312 ETFLNCLQNLSSCF

-337 ISSFCLQVGLQV
+337 ISSFCLQVALQI

-355 QLCAHLCNAVIGYL
+355 QLCAHLCNAVMGYL

-396 VLLVSDPPRLQ
+396 VLLVSEPPRLQ

-435 DAVTTPELLS
+435 DAITTPELLS
-445 PMFKELSP
+445 PVFEELSP
-453 ALEAVLAQGHP
+453 ALEAVLAQGHS
-464 GVIVALVGACRR
+464 GVVIALVGACHR
-476 VGTHQ
+476 VGIHQ

-502 SCVPLFATLMAY
+502 ACVPLFATLMTY
-514 EVYYGLMEDEGAV
+514 EVYYGLAEEEGAV

-533 EMATARALGEVTVL
+533 EMATARDLGEVTVL

-555 LHFSTPDLIL
+555 LHFSSPGIIL

-577 SLAQSPA
+577 TLAQSPA
-584 GSHVLDTVLSSP
+584 GSHVLDAVLTSP
-596 SVTRKQRR
+596 SVTRKQCR

-647 ERNEELLRDPFGHHV
+647 ARNQELIKDPFGHHV

-667 LTTFLKRRKAWEQQ
+667 LTTFLKRREAWEQQ

>member
-1 MEAGRSGDTPPPAGS
+1 
-16 SGRWTMTRTL
+16 
-26 RSERAGFS
+26 
-34 KLCRGLAHAWW
+34 
-45 QEASPVSK
+45 
-53 GAGPGALMGLGPR
+53 MGLSPR
-66 SPHKAGRRFPAGGKR
+66 SPHKAGRQFPAGGKR

-87 SGRPPPGRRR
+87 SGRPPPGRGRHPRPLAERR
-97 QPCPPPDGRS
+97 SKWAVD
-107 EPAQDALPH
+107 EHPH

-124 FRRALSALKEAPETG
+124 FRRALTALKEAPEAG

-147 NVLKEVEAQAL
+147 NILKEVEAQAL

-177 PLKPLCRVWA
+177 PLKPLCQIWA
-187 ALRSNLRFVAC
+187 ALRSNFRFVAC

-213 PRLLGTPAEEEE
+213 PRLLASLAEEEE
-225 EEEEDGD
+225 RKEEEGEDG
-232 RKDGSLETLEELV
+232 KNGTLEALEKLV
-245 LGLAAE
+245 LGLASE
-251 VCDDFFFYCGDTH
+251 MCGDFLFYCGDTH
-264 GTFVVRTLLQVLGG
+264 GSFVVRTLLQVLGG

-283 ERARHRGSHS
+283 ERARPRGSQS
-293 PEAQRA
+293 SEALRA
-299 PTRDCKPTDFEVP
+299 PIRECKPADFEVP
-312 ETFLNCLRDLSSCF
+312 ETFLNCLQDLSSCF

-337 ISSFCLQVGLQV
+337 ISSFCLQVALQI

-355 QLCAHLCNAVIGYL
+355 QVCAHLCNATIGYL
-369 SSRNSSADGSPL
+369 STRNSSADGSPL

-396 VLLVSDPPRLQ
+396 VLLVLEPTKLQ

-429 PLQRFL
+429 PLQRLL
-435 DAVTTPELLS
+435 DAITTPELLS
-445 PMFKELSP
+445 PVFEELSP
-453 ALEAVLAQGHP
+453 ALEAILAQGHT
-464 GVIVALVGACRR
+464 GVVIALVGACRR
-476 VGTHQ
+476 VGAHQ

-487 LLEAFHCAEPSSRQV
+487 LLEAFHCAKPSSRQV
-502 SCVPLFATLMAY
+502 ACVPLFATLMAY
-514 EVYYGLMEDEGAV
+514 EVYYELTEEEGAV
-527 PAEHQV
+527 AAEHQV
-533 EMATARALGEVTVL
+533 EIATSRALSEVTVL

-577 SLAQSPA
+577 TLAQSPA
-584 GSHVLDTVLSSP
+584 GSHVVDAMLTSP

-604 RVLKTLKGQYVA
+604 RVLQTLKGQYVA

-635 LGARKEIAAELG
+635 LGARKEIATELG
-647 ERNEELLRDPFGHHV
+647 EQNQELIRDPFGHHV

-667 LTTFLKRRKAWEQQ
+667 LTTFLKRREAWEQQ
-681 QGAVAKRRR
+681 QSAVAKRRR

-697 D
+697 G

>member
-1 MEAGRSGDTPPPAGS
+1 
-16 SGRWTMTRTL
+16 
-26 RSERAGFS
+26 
-34 KLCRGLAHAWW
+34 
-45 QEASPVSK
+45 
-53 GAGPGALMGLGPR
+53 MGLGPR
-66 SPHKAGRRFPAGGKR
+66 SPHKQGRRFPAGGKR

-87 SGRPPPGRRR
+87 SGRPPPGRQRH
-97 QPCPPPDGRS
+97 PCPPPDGRS
-107 EPAQDALPH
+107 EPAPDAHLH

-177 PLKPLCRVWA
+177 PRKPLCRVWA
-187 ALRSNLRFVAC
+187 ALHSNLRFVAC

-213 PRLLGTPAEEEE
+213 PRLLGSPAEEEE
-225 EEEEDGD
+225 EEEEDG
-232 RKDGSLETLEELV
+232 KDGHVETLEELV

-251 VCDDFFFYCGDTH
+251 VCDDFLFYCGDTH
-264 GTFVVRTLLQVLGG
+264 GSFVVRTLLQVLGG

-283 ERARHRGSHS
+283 ERARHRGSQS
-293 PEAQRA
+293 PEAQKA
-299 PTRDCKPTDFEVP
+299 PSRECKPTDFEVP
-312 ETFLNCLRDLSSCF
+312 ETFLNCLQNLSSCF

-337 ISSFCLQVGLQV
+337 ISSFCLQVALQI

-355 QLCAHLCNAVIGYL
+355 QFCAHLCSAVIGYL

-396 VLLVSDPPRLQ
+396 VLLVSEPPRLQ
-407 SLFEDHFQGQLQ
+407 SLFEDHLQGQLQ
-419 TLAAHPIANF
+419 ALAAHSIANF

-435 DAVTTPELLS
+435 DAITTPELLS
-445 PMFKELSP
+445 PVFEELSP

-464 GVIVALVGACRR
+464 GVVIALVGACRR

-502 SCVPLFATLMAY
+502 ACVPLFATLMAY
-514 EVYYGLMEDEGAV
+514 EVYYGLAEEEGAV
-527 PAEHQV
+527 PMEHQV
-533 EMATARALGEVTVL
+533 EMAAARDLGEATVL

-555 LHFSTPDLIL
+555 LHFSRPCLIL
-565 RSLGALTGPQLL
+565 QSLSALTGPQLL
-577 SLAQSPA
+577 TLAQSPA
-584 GSHVLDTVLSSP
+584 GSHVLDAVLTSP

-604 RVLKTLKGQYVA
+604 RVLKLLKGHYVA

-647 ERNEELLRDPFGHHV
+647 ERNQELIRDPFGHHV

-667 LTTFLKRRKAWEQQ
+667 LTTFLKRQEAWEQE

>member
-1 MEAGRSGDTPPPAGS
+1 
-16 SGRWTMTRTL
+16 
-26 RSERAGFS
+26 
-34 KLCRGLAHAWW
+34 
-45 QEASPVSK
+45 
-53 GAGPGALMGLGPR
+53 MGLGPR
-66 SPHKAGRRFPAGGKR
+66 SPHKAGHRFPAGGKR

-87 SGRPPPGRRR
+87 AGRPPPGRER
-97 QPCPPPDGRS
+97 QPCPPADGRS
-107 EPAQDALPH
+107 DLALDAHPH

-147 NVLKEVEAQAL
+147 NVLKEVETQAL

-167 EMLQELLGFS
+167 EMLQELLAFS
-177 PLKPLCRVWA
+177 PQKPLCRIWA
-187 ALRSNLRFVAC
+187 ALRSKLRLIAC

-213 PRLLGTPAEEEE
+213 PRLLGSSAEDEELVV
-225 EEEEDGD
+225 EDDG
-232 RKDGSLETLEELV
+232 KDGALDTLEELV
-245 LGLAAE
+245 LGLASE
-251 VCDDFFFYCGDTH
+251 VCDDFLFYCGDTH
-264 GTFVVRTLLQVLGG
+264 GSFVVRTLLQVLGG

-283 ERARHRGSHS
+283 EQARHRGSQS
-293 PEAQRA
+293 CEAQRI
-299 PTRDCKPTDFEVP
+299 PVRECKPTDFEVP
-312 ETFLNCLRDLSSCF
+312 ETFLNRLQDLCSCF

-332 FITDK
+332 FVTDK
-337 ISSFCLQVGLQV
+337 ISSFCLQVALQI

-355 QLCAHLCNAVIGYL
+355 QFCAHLCNAVISYL

-396 VLLVSDPPRLQ
+396 VLRVLEPRKLQ
-407 SLFEDHFQGQLQ
+407 SLFVDHFQGQLQ

-429 PLQRFL
+429 PLQRLL
-435 DAVTTPELLS
+435 DAATTPELLS
-445 PMFKELSP
+445 PMFEELGP
-453 ALEAVLAQGHP
+453 ALEAVLAQGHT
-464 GVIVALVGACRR
+464 GVVIALVGACRR
-476 VGTHQ
+476 VGAHQ

-502 SCVPLFATLMAY
+502 ACVPLFATLMAY
-514 EVYYGLMEDEGAV
+514 EVYYGLMEEEGAV
-527 PAEHQV
+527 PAEHQA
-533 EMATARALGEVTVL
+533 EMAAERDLGEVTVL

-555 LHFSTPDLIL
+555 LHFSTPSLVL

-577 SLAQSPA
+577 TLAQSPA
-584 GSHVLDTVLSSP
+584 GSHVLDAVLTSP

-647 ERNEELLRDPFGHHV
+647 EQNQELIRDPFGHHV

-667 LTTFLKRRKAWEQQ
+667 LTTFLKRREAWEQQ

>member
-1 MEAGRSGDTPPPAGS
+1 
-16 SGRWTMTRTL
+16 
-26 RSERAGFS
+26 
-34 KLCRGLAHAWW
+34 
-45 QEASPVSK
+45 
-53 GAGPGALMGLGPR
+53 MGLGPR
-66 SPHKAGRRFPAGGKR
+66 SSHKAGRRFPAGGKR
-81 GRGAKG
+81 GRGAKASWRPTPG
-87 SGRPPPGRRR
+87 RERQPRPPAE
-97 QPCPPPDGRS
+97 GRS
-107 EPAQDALPH
+107 EPALDTPPH

-139 EERELMVH
+139 EERELIVH

-158 ALATNRTGS
+158 ALATNRNGS

-213 PRLLGTPAEEEE
+213 PRLLGSPAEEEE
-225 EEEEDGD
+225 EED
-232 RKDGSLETLEELV
+232 RKDGPLETLEELV

-251 VCDDFFFYCGDTH
+251 VCDDFLFYCGDTH
-264 GTFVVRTLLQVLGG
+264 GSFVVRTLLQVLGG
-278 TLLES
+278 TFLES
-283 ERARHRGSHS
+283 ERARPRGSQS
-293 PEAQRA
+293 SEVQRA
-299 PTRDCKPTDFEVP
+299 PARECKPTDFEVP
-312 ETFLNCLRDLSSCF
+312 ETFLNRLQDLSSCF

-337 ISSFCLQVGLQV
+337 ISSFCLQVAFQI

-355 QLCAHLCNAVIGYL
+355 QFCAHLCNAVIGYL
-369 SSRNSSADGSPL
+369 STRNSSADGSPL

-396 VLLVSDPPRLQ
+396 VLLVLEPPRLQ

-429 PLQRFL
+429 PLQRLL
-435 DAVTTPELLS
+435 DAITTSELLS
-445 PMFKELSP
+445 PVFEELSP
-453 ALEAVLAQGHP
+453 ALEGIMAQGHP
-464 GVIVALVGACRR
+464 GVVVALVGACRR
-476 VGTHQ
+476 VGAHQ

-502 SCVPLFATLMAY
+502 ACVPLFATLMAY
-514 EVYYGLMEDEGAV
+514 EVYYRLMEEEGAV
-527 PAEHQV
+527 PAQHQV
-533 EMATARALGEVTVL
+533 EMAAARALGEVTVL

-555 LHFSTPDLIL
+555 LHFSNPGLIL
-565 RSLGALTGPQLL
+565 RSLGTLTGPQLL
-577 SLAQSPA
+577 ALAQSPA
-584 GSHVLDTVLSSP
+584 GSHVLDAILTSP
-596 SVTRKQRR
+596 SVTRKQRH
-604 RVLKTLKGQYVA
+604 RVLQMLKGQYVA

-635 LGARKEIAAELG
+635 LGARKEIATELG
-647 ERNEELLRDPFGHHV
+647 EQNQELIRDPFGHHV

-667 LTTFLKRRKAWEQQ
+667 LTTFLKRREAWEQQ

-690 ALNSILE
+690 ALNSVLE

>member
-1 MEAGRSGDTPPPAGS
+1 
-16 SGRWTMTRTL
+16 
-26 RSERAGFS
+26 
-34 KLCRGLAHAWW
+34 
-45 QEASPVSK
+45 
-53 GAGPGALMGLGPR
+53 MGQGPR
-66 SPHKAGRRFPAGGKR
+66 SPHKAGRRFPAGSKR

-97 QPCPPPDGRS
+97 PPCPPPDRSS
-107 EPAQDALPH
+107 EPALDAHPH

-158 ALATNRTGS
+158 ALATNKTGS
-167 EMLQELLGFS
+167 EIMQELLGFS
-177 PLKPLCRVWA
+177 PLRPLCRVWA
-187 ALRSNLRFVAC
+187 ALRSSLRSVAC

-213 PRLLGTPAEEEE
+213 PRLLGSPAEKEEDVEEEE
-225 EEEEDGD
+225 NG
-232 RKDGSLETLEELV
+232 KDGPLETLEELV
-245 LGLAAE
+245 LGLASE
-251 VCDDFFFYCGDTH
+251 VCDDFLFYCGDTH
-264 GTFVVRTLLQVLGG
+264 GSFVVRTLLQVLGG

-283 ERARHRGSHS
+283 ERARHRGSQS
-293 PEAQRA
+293 PDAQRA
-299 PTRDCKPTDFEVP
+299 PARECKPTDFEVP
-312 ETFLNCLRDLSSCF
+312 ETFLNCLQDLSSCF

-337 ISSFCLQVGLQV
+337 ISSFCLQVALQI

-355 QLCAHLCNAVIGYL
+355 QFCAHLCNAVISYL

-396 VLLVSDPPRLQ
+396 VLLVLEPLRLQ

-419 TLAAHPIANF
+419 ALAAHPIANF
-429 PLQRFL
+429 PLQRLL
-435 DAVTTPELLS
+435 DAITTTEL
-445 PMFKELSP
+445 
-453 ALEAVLAQGHP
+453 
-464 GVIVALVGACRR
+464 
-476 VGTHQ
+476 
-481 AQVLQL
+481 
-487 LLEAFHCAEPSSRQV
+487 AFHCAEPSSRQV
-502 SCVPLFATLMAY
+502 ACVPLFATLMAY
-514 EVYYGLMEDEGAV
+514 EVYYGLLEEEGAV

-533 EMATARALGEVTVL
+533 DMATARALGDVTVL

-555 LHFSTPDLIL
+555 LHFSSPGVIL
-565 RSLGALTGPQLL
+565 QSLGALTGPQLL
-577 SLAQSPA
+577 TLAQSPA
-584 GSHVLDTVLSSP
+584 GSHVLDAILTSP

-647 ERNEELLRDPFGHHV
+647 ERNQELIRDPFGHHV

-667 LTTFLKRRKAWEQQ
+667 LTTFLKRREAWEQQ

>member
-1 MEAGRSGDTPPPAGS
+1 
-16 SGRWTMTRTL
+16 
-26 RSERAGFS
+26 
-34 KLCRGLAHAWW
+34 
-45 QEASPVSK
+45 
-53 GAGPGALMGLGPR
+53 MGLGPR
-66 SPHKAGRRFPAGGKR
+66 SPNKAGRRLPAGGKR

-87 SGRPPPGRRR
+87 SGRPRPGRQR
-97 QPCPPPDGRS
+97 PSCSPPEGSS
-107 EPAQDALPH
+107 EPALGVHSH

-167 EMLQELLGFS
+167 EIMQELLGFS

-187 ALRSNLRFVAC
+187 ALRSSLRSVAC

-213 PRLLGTPAEEEE
+213 PRLLGSPAEKDVEEEE
-225 EEEEDGD
+225 NG
-232 RKDGSLETLEELV
+232 KDGPLETLEELV
-245 LGLAAE
+245 LGLASE
-251 VCDDFFFYCGDTH
+251 VCDDFLSYCGDTH
-264 GTFVVRTLLQVLGG
+264 ASFVVRTLLQVLGG

-283 ERARHRGSHS
+283 ERTRHRVRHQSS
-293 PEAQRA
+293 DAQRA
-299 PTRDCKPTDFEVP
+299 PARECKPTDFEVP
-312 ETFLNCLRDLSSCF
+312 ETFLNRLQDLSSCF

-337 ISSFCLQVGLQV
+337 ISSFCLQVALQV

-355 QLCAHLCNAVIGYL
+355 QFCAHVCSAVISYL
-369 SSRNSSADGSPL
+369 SSRNPSADGSPL

-396 VLLVSDPPRLQ
+396 VLLVLEPLRLQ

-419 TLAAHPIANF
+419 ALAAHPIANF
-429 PLQRFL
+429 PLQRLL

-445 PMFKELSP
+445 PVFEELSP

-464 GVIVALVGACRR
+464 GVVIALVGACRR
-476 VGTHQ
+476 VGAHQ

-502 SCVPLFATLMAY
+502 ACVPLFATLMAY
-514 EVYYGLMEDEGAV
+514 EVYYGLLEEEGAV
-527 PAEHQV
+527 PAEHQ
-533 EMATARALGEVTVL
+533 
-547 GSLLLQHL
+547 
-555 LHFSTPDLIL
+555 
-565 RSLGALTGPQLL
+565 
-577 SLAQSPA
+577 
-584 GSHVLDTVLSSP
+584 
-596 SVTRKQRR
+596 
-604 RVLKTLKGQYVA
+604 GQYVA

-635 LGARKEIAAELG
+635 LGARKEIATELG
-647 ERNEELLRDPFGHHV
+647 ERNQELMRDPFGHHV

-667 LTTFLKRRKAWEQQ
+667 LTTFLKRQEAWEQQ